1 MHRKKLAIA
10 LSRIPDHP
18 SPKSRLEQV
27 RTPGMLAADVLL
39 LAAEEGDIAGRR
51 VLDPGCGTGVF
62 TIGAALLDAETA
74 VGFDT
79 DSEALAVARDAAAD
93 ASVADRVHFQEVD
106 VVDADPALLAAEAGL
121 PAQNGRPFDTV
132 VMNPPFGA
140 DLTSRKSGGD
150 RVFLSLAFR
159 AAEAV
164 YSLHLARTEVFLV
177 AFARDA
183 GRSVERIAV
192 VPFPLKA
199 RFAHHKE
206 AVRDA
211 EVGVYRFLPTDG

>member
-18 SPKSRLEQV
+18 APKSRLEQV

-62 TIGAALLDAETA
+62 TIGAALLDAEA
-74 VGFDT
+74 VVGFDT
-79 DSEALAVARDAAAD
+79 DAEALAVARASAEDAAVAEKVRFHKAD
-93 ASVADRVHFQEVD
+93 VLD
-106 VVDADPALLAAEAGL
+106 VDPAGLAAGSDL
-121 PAQNGRPFDTV
+121 PMRDGRPFDTV

-150 RVFLSLAFR
+150 RVFLGLAFQ

-183 GRSVERIAV
+183 GRTVERIAV

-211 EVGVYRFLPTDG
+211 EVGVYRFLPVAD